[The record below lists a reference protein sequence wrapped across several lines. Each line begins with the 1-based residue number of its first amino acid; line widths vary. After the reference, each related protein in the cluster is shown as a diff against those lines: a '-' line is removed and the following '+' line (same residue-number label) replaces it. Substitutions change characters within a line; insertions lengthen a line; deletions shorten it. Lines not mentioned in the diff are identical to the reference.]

1 MDYIGTSLE
10 KWRNDTPAAAAQATA
25 NEWTIRARR
34 LLRSLWRNKTALVG
48 AVILCIVIVTAV
60 AAPLLAPHDPQAQDL
75 ASRLRPP
82 AWSAKGSPANLLG
95 TDHLGRD
102 ILSRIIYG
110 SRISLLVGIVTVLI
124 SGAIGTALGLLA
136 GYYGG
141 KVDSAI
147 MRIADIQLAF
157 PFILLALSVMA
168 VLGTGLKNV
177 IIVLSLTGWV
187 MYGRVVRGEVLAL
200 REKEFVEA
208 ARALGNRDRR
218 VILRHILPNVVT
230 TMIIMATL
238 EVARV
243 IIAESSLTF
252 LGLGVEPMIPTW
264 GGMLSDGREY
274 LSSAWW
280 VATFPGLAIM
290 FTVLGINLL
299 GDWLRDTLDP
309 RLKT

>member
-1 MDYIGTSLE
+1 MDYSVTPLDNYQ
-10 KWRNDTPAAAAQATA
+10 NDATA
-25 NEWTIRARR
+25 VGGRKLADEWITRARR
-34 LLRSLWRNKTALVG
+34 LLRSLWRNKTALAG
-48 AVILCIVIVTAV
+48 AVILCAVIAAAI
-60 AAPLLAPHDPQAQDL
+60 AAPLLAPHDPHAQDL
-75 ASRLRPP
+75 NNRLQPP
-82 AWSAKGSPANLLG
+82 DGPAAGKAGHLLG

-102 ILSRIIYG
+102 IFSRIIYG
-110 SRISLLVGIVTVLI
+110 SRVSLLVGVVTVLI
-124 SGAIGTALGLLA
+124 AGTIGTALGLLA

-141 KVDSAI
+141 KVDAAI

-168 VLGTGLKNV
+168 VLGSGLKNV

-187 MYGRVVRGEVLAL
+187 MYGRVVRGEVLAM

-208 ARALGNRDRR
+208 ARALGGRDRR

-230 TMIIMATL
+230 TMIVMGTL

-274 LSSAWW
+274 LSNAWW

-299 GDWLRDTLDP
+299 GDWLRDALDP